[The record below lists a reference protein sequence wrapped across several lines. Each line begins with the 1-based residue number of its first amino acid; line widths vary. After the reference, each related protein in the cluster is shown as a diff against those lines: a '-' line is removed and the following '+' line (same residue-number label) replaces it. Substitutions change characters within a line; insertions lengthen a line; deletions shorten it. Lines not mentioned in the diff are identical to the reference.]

1 VTAFEAV
8 AGAIGRSLFEAF
20 SMFWAT
26 LWALVLGFALS
37 GAVQAFVS
45 RGRMQQL
52 LGDHRPATVGKA
64 GLLGMVSS
72 SCSCA
77 AAALAKTL
85 FARGADF
92 TSSMVFMFAST
103 NLVIELGAV
112 LWLLLGRPFALA
124 ELVGG
129 VIMIVL
135 LALVVPRVLPGR
147 WIDDARARLEQDTGD
162 DSREGSGAG
171 EVVETVETVET
182 AMPVMSGLS
191 WDYTTWLNTVAVAG
205 FTSSIGSTAP
215 GTATAAARATPRTRS
230 AGCRSKPRMP
240 PRALSSTTSATTSA
254 PMAAAKR
261 SGPSPDATAPSAR
274 PRFPAANDIIRA
286 AGVATVPRA
295 PVVTFPP
302 LARSP
307 GANRQAGRVRAG
319 RVGVADDWHG
329 RSRRQHK

>member
-1 VTAFEAV
+1 MTAFEAV

-254 PMAAAKR
+254 PMAAAMR
-261 SGPSPDATAPSAR
+261 SGEPGRYGAER
-274 PRFPAANDIIRA
+274 P
-286 AGVATVPRA
+286 TEVP
-295 PVVTFPP
+295 
-302 LARSP
+302 
-307 GANRQAGRVRAG
+307 GRE
-319 RVGVADDWHG
+319 
-329 RSRRQHK
+329 